1 MLRVGYACHIPIYV
15 YKTCLRDL
23 IHNNEKLDGISV
35 DKYIISDLFV
45 TESIVYNYCKQRVND
60 TYYNTKCA
68 TLFSSDAD
76 ARSRE
81 AVRYY
86 TIISLYN

>member
-1 MLRVGYACHIPIYV
+1 MSA
-15 YKTCLRDL
+15 RDL

-60 TYYNTKCA
+60 TYEVCNIVFQRRGRA
-68 TLFSSDAD
+68 FSRGD
-76 ARSRE
+76 
-81 AVRYY
+81 
-86 TIISLYN
+86 TILYNNIAI